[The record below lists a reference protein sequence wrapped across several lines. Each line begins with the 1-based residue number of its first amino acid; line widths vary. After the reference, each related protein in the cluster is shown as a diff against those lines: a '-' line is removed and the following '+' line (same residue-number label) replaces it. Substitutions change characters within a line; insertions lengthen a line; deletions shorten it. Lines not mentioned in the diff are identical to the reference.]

1 MVLIF
6 HIAPLEISRSIPS
19 GLGFLQTSS
28 CVINNVNLNNKNPTQ
43 DLKFIPGHMTDILNI
58 SFWCNFTISCHKIKS
73 YFTILFFS
81 WLSVMEKSIRIN
93 MIRFYIWNRT
103 SQVSIAEQL
112 SDRVIHSKTRT
123 RNLLEAKYQMK
134 SSKRSSGH
142 NLLELPLYE
151 LKNSVKGTRHLY
163 KKWDLTH
170 GSS

>member
-1 MVLIF
+1 MILIF
-6 HIAPLEISRSIPS
+6 HIAPLEISVRERSIPS
-19 GLGFLQTSS
+19 GFGFLQTAS
-28 CVINNVNLNNKNPTQ
+28 CVINNDNLNNNPTQ
-43 DLKFIPGHMTDILNI
+43 DLKFIPGYMTDFLNI

-73 YFTILFFS
+73 YFTISFFS

-112 SDRVIHSKTRT
+112 SDRVIHSKSRT

-142 NLLELPLYE
+142 NLLELPFYE
-151 LKNSVKGTRHLY
+151 PENSVKL
-163 KKWDLTH
+163 
-170 GSS
+170 